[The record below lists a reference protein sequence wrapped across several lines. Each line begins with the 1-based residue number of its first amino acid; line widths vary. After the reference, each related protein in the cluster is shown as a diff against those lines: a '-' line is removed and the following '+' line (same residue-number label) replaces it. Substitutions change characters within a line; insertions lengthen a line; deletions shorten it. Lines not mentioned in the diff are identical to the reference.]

1 MCFVCFSEQIYYAGP
16 VNNPGFDI
24 PKVRFWFSILPCYLI
39 ILLSSFLKQKK
50 VEVMEEKEEGEEE
63 EEQGIKQLNLRRPSI
78 RKPFLHKVDT

>member
-1 MCFVCFSEQIYYAGP
+1 M
-16 VNNPGFDI
+16 
-24 PKVRFWFSILPCYLI
+24 
-39 ILLSSFLKQKK
+39 KQKK